1 MNQPLRFIPLINLQL
16 TRGYAKGVKNI
27 LRNKYPYRNQD
38 GTYMEYNESIT
49 IVPKEFEKQGI
60 LTPLL
65 TNISSINNNSIQ

>member
-1 MNQPLRFIPLINLQL
+1 MNQPLRFMPLINLQL

-27 LRNKYPYRNQD
+27 LRNKYAHRNPD

-60 LTPLL
+60 LAPLL
-65 TNISSINNNSIQ
+65 TN